1 MSYDNEK
8 KAFDRT
14 AKRLQEASRKSGKD
28 MSFRDAQNNLRTHLN
43 KSKYKK

>member
-14 AKRLQEASRKSGKD
+14 AKRLLDSARKNGKD
-28 MSFRDAQNNLRTHLN
+28 MSFKDAQNNLRNHLN
-43 KSKYKK
+43 KSNNKK

>member
-14 AKRLQEASRKSGKD
+14 AKRLLDSARKSGKD
-28 MSFRDAQNNLRTHLN
+28 MSFKDAQNNLRNHLN
-43 KSKYKK
+43 KSNNKK